1 MWSEKAFG
9 VFSERRRLQSGGGE
23 DRNRN
28 RILAEFATA
37 SASSESFP
45 VDAKFQVAASGT

>member
-1 MWSEKAFG
+1 MRSEKAFG

-28 RILAEFATA
+28 RILAELATA
-37 SASSESFP
+37 SASSE
-45 VDAKFQVAASGT
+45 